1 MNQAATTTSGDAPRL
16 RIALTADPYLPV
28 PPRLYGGIERVI
40 DFLARGLVE
49 RGHAVTLFAHPKSE
63 TGGELVAYGA
73 PPHFGRR
80 QRLAE
85 LWQLG
90 SGLWRRRDQF
100 DLVHSFG
107 RLASLLPLLPLRR
120 LAKIQSYQRAEIPW
134 PSVAKATRLAG
145 DSLRFTACAAHV
157 YGSAPAERWHAIFN
171 GVDLAPFPFVGEVSA
186 EAPLVFLGRIEA
198 LKGVHHAIAIARASG
213 RALVIAGN
221 RVQNQDGDEA
231 DDYFQRQVAPHID
244 DDRVRYIGPVDDR
257 QKAAL
262 LGKAGA
268 LLMPIEWEEP
278 FGIVMAEAMACGTPV
293 IGFARGSVPEVVR
306 DGVNGFQCSTVEGA
320 VAAVAKL
327 AEIDRAAV
335 RADCEARFSA
345 TVIVDRY
352 EALYFELYR
361 RLRERRS

>member
-1 MNQAATTTSGDAPRL
+1 MSQAIPAAPRL

-40 DFLARGLVE
+40 DFLARALVE
-49 RGHAVTLFAHPKSE
+49 RGHTVTLFAHPEST
-63 TGGELVAYGA
+63 TGGDLVAYGA

-80 QRLAE
+80 QRLQE

-90 SGLWRRRDQF
+90 SGLWRRRRQF

-107 RLASLLPLLPLRR
+107 RLAALLPVLPLRR

-145 DSLRFTACAAHV
+145 HSLRFTACAAHLFGTPPV
-157 YGSAPAERWHAIFN
+157 GRWQAIFN
-171 GVDLAPFPFVGEVSA
+171 GVDLNPFPFVGEVAA

-198 LKGVHHAIAIARASG
+198 IKGVHHAIDIASASG
-213 RALVIAGN
+213 RPLVIAGN
-221 RVQNQDGDEA
+221 RVEGEA
-231 DDYFQRQVAPHID
+231 DRYFQRQIEPHLD
-244 DDRVRYIGPVDDR
+244 DERVRYIGPVDDR
-257 QKAAL
+257 RKAQL
-262 LGKAGA
+262 LGSAGA

-306 DGVNGFQCSTVEGA
+306 DGINGFQCSDVDGA
-320 VAAVAKL
+320 VAAVARL
-327 AEIDRAAV
+327 AEIDRGAV
-335 RADCEARFSA
+335 RQDCVERFSA
-345 TVIVDRY
+345 AAIVDRY
-352 EALYFELYR
+352 EALYFDLCR
-361 RLRERRS
+361 PPSQPQGPHRP